1 MEARNRNL
9 TGPESGNGIN
19 PSNGCVEHA
28 YAPIQGFCKD
38 CSSGICFRCAIS
50 KHRNHNMVDI
60 EELTKVDLEP
70 MIATFDVKLEHL
82 TEKAKSLL
90 EKAKSQETNA
100 EKLPEI
106 EKQFEVIR
114 DRFQQGIYNEMII
127 GELNRNYKTI

>member
-1 MEARNRNL
+1 MEARGKFS
-9 TGPESGNGIN
+9 GPESGNVVN
-19 PSNGCVEHA
+19 PSNGCVEHS

-82 TEKAKSLL
+82 TEKA
-90 EKAKSQETNA
+90 
-100 EKLPEI
+100 
-106 EKQFEVIR
+106 
-114 DRFQQGIYNEMII
+114 
-127 GELNRNYKTI
+127 